1 MTTSREKIA
10 EYEFGL
16 VLRLAHEHGFKMSAL
31 TWEELEP
38 KFREYYYYRA
48 VKILAFISK
57 DKPPL
62 LEQKNCHEVNNPS
75 DWNMGASEQRD
86 ADIRHY
92 EGK

>member
-1 MTTSREKIA
+1 MTTDKEAQLEETFRKIQ
-10 EYEFGL
+10 ENT
-16 VLRLAHEHGFKMSAL
+16 LAG
-31 TWEELEP
+31 ELEAMDES
-38 KFREYYYYRA
+38 KHSVDYSRWAARLIHNGYR
-48 VKILAFISK
+48 KLPK

-62 LEQKNCHEVNNPS
+62 LEQKNCHEVNNPG